1 MKIAWFRKVIS
12 PEVGADLAGY
22 YLHDRSEQKL
32 DDLEA
37 CGLLMEHEGK
47 KLLLVSLDL
56 LGLDHWFIQRVR
68 KACAARLGIPDHAV
82 LLTCTHTHTGPHTR
96 TLNAA
101 TEAEHLNRTYLD
113 QLERWLLDALDGL
126 TDWHVCEAYYYSAW
140 CDENRS
146 RRYVTAD
153 NCASFT
159 PHRRELIADCERFFA
174 DKELGVL
181 MFLAPDYS
189 QRPLYVIGNYAA
201 HPLAGH
207 APGLGGLRISA
218 DFPGA
223 FREYLRAE
231 TGAEAM
237 FVTGAAGDM
246 VPKEDELGSDAFR
259 RMGVNLAKATIG
271 AVIDAQRNPAR
282 FRLDDSRLGSTSQI
296 VQIPFRKGV
305 ADNPKR
311 LPAEYLGQDHADLE
325 IQCLAVGDI
334 CFVGVPGELCAELGQ
349 EIKWHSPFR
358 RTFIA
363 YNSTAYI
370 SYMGPANFLVQG
382 GYEARCQRL
391 AASSGL
397 ALVNAAVQTM
407 DALHGELFPDAGEPD
422 ADWLVKLLPN
432 N

>member
-1 MKIAWFRKVIS
+1 MFS
-12 PEVGADLAGY
+12 
-22 YLHDRSEQKL
+22 
-32 DDLEA
+32 
-37 CGLLMEHEGK
+37 
-47 KLLLVSLDL
+47 
-56 LGLDHWFIQRVR
+56 
-68 KACAARLGIPDHAV
+68 
-82 LLTCTHTHTGPHTR
+82 CTHTHSGPASR
-96 TLNAA
+96 TLGRLV
-101 TEAEHLNRTYLD
+101 EKLNTAF
-113 QLERWLLDALDGL
+113 LEKLDA
-126 TDWHVCEAYYYSAW
+126 TVCDAVSNIGELRDCKVAFYSIQV
-140 CDENRS
+140 DENRN

-153 NCASFT
+153 NRASFL
-159 PHRRELIADCERFFA
+159 PHRKEMTRLCDGIA
-174 DKELGVL
+174 DKELGCL
-181 MFLAPDYS
+181 YLLDPKTS
-189 QRPLYVIGNYAA
+189 EPLFVVGNYAA

-218 DFPGA
+218 DYPGA

-282 FRLDDSRLGSTSQI
+282 FRLDDPRLGSTSQI

-305 ADNPKR
+305 VGNPKR

-407 DALHGELFPDAGEPD
+407 DALRGQLFPDAGEPD
-422 ADWLVKLLPN
+422 ADWLVKLPPN
-432 N
+432 S